1 MPIDPANDAVS
12 RAKQIL
18 YGLKNKNVVY
28 YYPISV
34 LVLRPGQVLMPKAK
48 LKTEKTT
55 KKGRIDSIHDFKTL
69 FYQKL
74 TETHLFYEVGKII
87 ASELEPS
94 ELILKIMA
102 SIGKSV
108 AFEDASVYVVKKDLT
123 GLEAIYFHNPQLQA
137 RISETVYFDN
147 GAPGVIATSGE
158 PLYLEDTA
166 LFESYL
172 HHPDEKK
179 EHGSYIGIPLKNEN
193 RIEGVMGFSHRKTSA
208 FQVKDFDLLRTLSHL
223 ISAGLEKAELFK
235 KTLELARV
243 DELTGLLNYRVLLE
257 KLEEEVR
264 RKVRTGREFS
274 FIMIDI
280 DDFKRINDRYG
291 HLEGSRLIAQMGPLL
306 KSAVRTGSTDTCF
319 RYGGEEFSVML
330 AETNSDEAMAVAERV
345 RQAVDEYPF
354 TVKVLHPY
362 ERVTISLG
370 VATMEQDSNKVLSD
384 LIHEADVALYRSKA
398 LGKNRVT
405 CYCQSFSM
413 PGYQPDAGRDKQ

>member
-1 MPIDPANDAVS
+1 
-12 RAKQIL
+12 
-18 YGLKNKNVVY
+18 
-28 YYPISV
+28 
-34 LVLRPGQVLMPKAK
+34 MPKAK
-48 LKTEKTT
+48 PKTVKT
-55 KKGRIDSIHDFKTL
+55 KKKGLSDPARDYKTL

-123 GLEAIYFHNPQLQA
+123 GLEAIYFHDPQLQPKMA
-137 RISETVYFDN
+137 ETIYFDN
-147 GAPGVIATSGE
+147 GAPGVIATNGE
-158 PLYLEDTA
+158 PLFLENTA
-166 LFESYL
+166 HFESYL

-193 RIEGVMGFSHRKTSA
+193 RIEGVMGFSRRKTSA
-208 FQVKDFDLLRTLSHL
+208 FPVKDFELLRTLSDL
-223 ISAGLEKAELFK
+223 ISAGLEKAGLFK

-243 DELTGLLNYRVLLE
+243 DDLTGLLNYRVLLE

-291 HLEGSRLIAQMGPLL
+291 HLEGSRLIAQIGPLL
-306 KSAVRTGSTDTCF
+306 KAAVRTGSTDTCF

-330 AETNSDEAMAVAERV
+330 AETDINEALAVAERV
-345 RQAVDEYPF
+345 RQAVEEYPF

-362 ERVTISLG
+362 ERVTVSLG
-370 VATMEQDSNKVLSD
+370 VATM
-384 LIHEADVALYRSKA
+384 A
-398 LGKNRVT
+398 
-405 CYCQSFSM
+405 
-413 PGYQPDAGRDKQ
+413 